1 MTRGTGIIMYND
13 KNGNL
18 KLAYSTEFNRD
29 MNAEGYGQEF
39 LELMRGVKDR
49 NAFLQVIRYF
59 NDKNFNYDR
68 KNEGRY
74 TKWDSDMLVCSP
86 RKKITTTDFSDIIED
101 YDLHSDYLYFNNLSN
116 QEFECKNYKI
126 KPNKIA
132 VIDGLNERLCNNFPD
147 QAKFTGLERLENRT
161 VKNGSLEWREKILD
175 TSNIN
180 DSLDYCSDGFAGWEI
195 YSDDVLIATYVARY
209 I

>member
-13 KNGNL
+13 KNGKL

-29 MNAEGYGQEF
+29 MYAEGYGQEF
-39 LELMRGVKDR
+39 LELMRGVTDR
-49 NAFLQVIRYF
+49 KTFLHAIKFF

-68 KNEGRY
+68 KNDSKS

-86 RKKITTTDFSDIIED
+86 RKKITTTDFSEIIED
-101 YDLHSDYLYFNNLSN
+101 FDLHSDYLYLNNLSN

-126 KPNKIA
+126 KPNAIA

-147 QAKFTGLERLENRT
+147 QAKFIGLERLENRT
-161 VKNGSLEWREKILD
+161 VKNGSLEWREKIID
-175 TSNIN
+175 TSNKN
-180 DSLDYCSDGFAGWEI
+180 DSLNCCSDGFAGCEI
-195 YSDDVLIATYVARY
+195 YSDDVLIATVVARH